1 MKTENIDVVLASG
14 SPRRKELLE
23 QIGVKFRV
31 IRSECDEVIRESEP
45 DRIVMQLSAD
55 KAHDVARRLGS
66 DKALIIGADT
76 IVVCDGKILGKPAD
90 ASDAARMLGMI
101 NGRVHSVFTG
111 VTVIYGDKSVSFAE
125 ETKVNVIAM
134 SNDEIAEYISTKDP
148 MDKAGAYGIQGYF
161 ARYVSGIEGDY
172 NNVVGLPVSRL
183 MSTIKEM

>member
-66 DKALIIGADT
+66 DKVLIIGADT
-76 IVVCDGKILGKPAD
+76 IVV
-90 ASDAARMLGMI
+90 
-101 NGRVHSVFTG
+101 
-111 VTVIYGDKSVSFAE
+111 
-125 ETKVNVIAM
+125 
-134 SNDEIAEYISTKDP
+134 
-148 MDKAGAYGIQGYF
+148 
-161 ARYVSGIEGDY
+161 
-172 NNVVGLPVSRL
+172 
-183 MSTIKEM
+183 